1 MGYARVVL
9 LISAVLVVFAQS
21 VKAVEVDAR
30 TSQLDSVASLTKPV
44 TLTTRAGSLKEV
56 LAKMQALTG
65 ARMRPSRDIA
75 EDKATIRVKDRP
87 AREVLRELARCFDLC
102 WSEKQDT
109 DGSYLYLWMDKRS
122 LDDMSK
128 RQLDDYLAI
137 TKQFDV
143 QMQATA
149 ALVASGT
156 EYKLSDQNTSSI
168 TMDEY
173 DRLRLREAASVDP
186 QEGAAV
192 MQYMKFAQ
200 TQRKDLIA
208 GKHVVVSGSAVAS
221 DALGKFPQ
229 ARSFDYWVDASLGG
243 YLLKCMMQPDDSE
256 VLLATAVFDDSRHD
270 KTIAAVN
277 DVLAKDPSLKKEFAS
292 KISVPLNRSEPVP
305 GTKPDALPQ
314 AITIG
319 PKYLSVKNPGEGSA
333 ATPITMSDGLL
344 ESAEALDLPLVA
356 QYLSEYNGIIDNYG
370 QLAVTASSA
379 KNAAE
384 RIAELS
390 KVHKFLVE
398 RDGDFLLARSLL
410 WHRLRQ
416 REIPEATIKRWQTEV
431 TALINPTLPV
441 ALEMGSLNWWQFRG
455 LINNQQ
461 PWFGMI
467 DLIQLAQSEHALKLY
482 ASLNA
487 EQRKAVEAGQ
497 AISCKTISDAQRY
510 LFMQA
515 FEQREQPTYDQAKD
529 PNWAESA
536 TFSAEDRVSDYQ
548 MTAVSEMDQLGN
560 IDLMAE
566 MQIAKA
572 AGLLP
577 DSSQGKD
584 AQLNAVMDSAAKKL
598 LAAIAVK
605 YPKIPARKITMYT
618 TRMLVFDCTIGE
630 NSRGSRISYSV
641 RQR

>member
-44 TLTTRAGSLKEV
+44 TLTTRAASLKEILTKV
-56 LAKMQALTG
+56 QALTG

-102 WSEKQDT
+102 WSEKQGT

-156 EYKLSDQNTSSI
+156 EYTLSDQNTSSI

-173 DRLRLREAASVDP
+173 DRLRLREAATVDP

-192 MQYMKFAQ
+192 MQYMKFTQA
-200 TQRKDLIA
+200 QRKDLIA
-208 GKHVVVSGSAVAS
+208 GKHVVVSGSAIAS
-221 DALGKFPQ
+221 DALGKYSQ
-229 ARSFDYWVDASLGG
+229 AQSFDYWVDASLGG

-256 VLLATAVFDDSRHD
+256 VLLATAVFDDTRYD
-270 KTIAAVN
+270 KIIDAA
-277 DVLAKDPSLKKEFAS
+277 DEVLAKDKTLDKDIATPKAEPAATSPATQKKASGEPASISL
-292 KISVPLNRSEPVP
+292 
-305 GTKPDALPQ
+305 
-314 AITIG
+314 G
-319 PKYLSVKNPGEGSA
+319 PKSSSVQNPGEGSA
-333 ATPITMSDGLL
+333 ATPATMSDGLL
-344 ESAEALDLPLVA
+344 EVAETLDMPLVA
-356 QYLSEYNGIIDNYG
+356 QYLSEYTGIVAKG
-370 QLAVTASSA
+370 EKTA
-379 KNAAE
+379 AAASTARKTGD

-390 KVHKFLVE
+390 KLHKFVVE
-398 RDGDFLLARSLL
+398 QDGGFLLAKSLL
-410 WHRLRQ
+410 WHRLRS
-416 REIPEATIKRWQTEV
+416 REVPEATIKLWQREI
-431 TALINPTLPV
+431 TALTVPTLDV
-441 ALEMGSLNWWQFRG
+441 AVQMGSLPWGQFRG
-455 LINNQQ
+455 VISNEWS
-461 PWFGMI
+461 WFGSM
-467 DLIQLAQSEHALKLY
+467 DLTQLASCEYGLKLD
-482 ASLNA
+482 ASLSDG
-487 EQRKAVEAGQ
+487 QRKAVEAGQ

-529 PNWAESA
+529 ANWVDDAV
-536 TFSAEDRVSDYQ
+536 FSVEDRVGDYDLY
-548 MTAVSEMDQLGN
+548 AVAGMRQLGS
-560 IDLMAE
+560 IDLLAE
-566 MQIAKA
+566 MENGKK
-572 AGLLP
+572 AGLP
-577 DSSQGKD
+577 DASGGED
-584 AQLNAVMDSAAKKL
+584 AQLDYVMGGAVKKL
-598 LAAIAVK
+598 LAALAVK
-605 YPKIPARKITMYT
+605 YPDIPSGKITMYM
-618 TRMLVFDCTIGE
+618 TRNLSFNFSIGE
-630 NSRGSRISYSV
+630 NDRNSSMTYSA
-641 RQR
+641 RRR